1 MFSCNMLSAYYSLLM
16 ETVSVDDAFIIFLL
30 SIIEGVSDD
39 ADDPYHYPVIRVLV
53 WPNTQK
59 KSMSLTEISAGPE
72 RTIPGCLH
80 NASREWS
87 S

>member
-1 MFSCNMLSAYYSLLM
+1 M

-53 WPNTQK
+53 WPNTPK
-59 KSMSLTEISAGPE
+59 KSDVS
-72 RTIPGCLH
+72 
-80 NASREWS
+80 N
-87 S
+87 